1 MDKVSSTLRVLAFG
15 HVVVT
20 RCELAARI
28 GIVLLLML
36 RVRRSTACR
45 SHLDIRW
52 HVAHHVLL
60 IVVLLHR
67 VHLADWLPHLSWYN
81 FGMLYSIE
89 ACRWDRSLLTSIST
103 ISMGEGGGVGTNR
116 GSVWGAQGLP
126 WIEFLRKCLVL
137 LVHHGCR
144 PWSNTRLIYLA
155 SIVCSGNIHGMTRRV
170 GPSHYVG
177 MIYTLG
183 FLSLKDIRDVSLVLA
198 ARLLQAF

>member
-1 MDKVSSTLRVLAFG
+1 MVENLLHVLVRLLPWKEIVAATVDKVSSTLRVLAFG

-67 VHLADWLPHLSWYN
+67 VHLAD
-81 FGMLYSIE
+81 
-89 ACRWDRSLLTSIST
+89 
-103 ISMGEGGGVGTNR
+103 
-116 GSVWGAQGLP
+116 
-126 WIEFLRKCLVL
+126 
-137 LVHHGCR
+137 
-144 PWSNTRLIYLA
+144 
-155 SIVCSGNIHGMTRRV
+155 
-170 GPSHYVG
+170 
-177 MIYTLG
+177 
-183 FLSLKDIRDVSLVLA
+183 
-198 ARLLQAF
+198 